1 MHYFY
6 RIVCLLTDFV
16 SSRIYFYLFFVF
28 FEYAEDIVLRER
40 YVQFFFNGGNRV
52 CLCGQVAHFGIVMV
66 FELCEL

>member
-1 MHYFY
+1 M
-6 RIVCLLTDFV
+6 
-16 SSRIYFYLFFVF
+16 F

-40 YVQFFFNGGNRV
+40 YVQFFFFNGGNRV